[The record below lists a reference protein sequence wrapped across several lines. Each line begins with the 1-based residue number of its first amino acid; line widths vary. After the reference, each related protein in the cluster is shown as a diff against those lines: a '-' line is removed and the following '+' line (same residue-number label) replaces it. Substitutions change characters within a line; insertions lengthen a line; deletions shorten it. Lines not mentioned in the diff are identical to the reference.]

1 MLKIQQFIMLLI
13 CSIDLY
19 QLCGLRN
26 AMHLNGKFVAG
37 VKICKN
43 ITKCICF
50 DFKKKIK
57 IHRRHLV
64 SISIMD
70 RLVDMIQRLDE
81 RTRQGIL
88 QDQYEQIINKIEKP
102 ADKIFVCMLLIKDLY
117 FWSDMSFDFKKWL
130 SQKNSKQ
137 FKFKSS
143 MLCTEAILY
152 ATWLAKLATKR
163 KLQEMSKIAIQSA
176 ILDESVLLSDEKT
189 ILFKIFDKMKTVFY
203 PKFGASVLKP
213 IDDTFFSDCVKLG
226 FVICEG
232 LEGDRKKKKIIT
244 HVFIT
249 YKGMV
254 IDLNEPFGAPSS
266 TIKVSNLSDYVQ
278 ETTEILVRLMGVHHK
293 RSCHIG
299 DIADLYSID

>member
-1 MLKIQQFIMLLI
+1 MLKIQQVIILMI
-13 CSIDLY
+13 CSLDIY
-19 QLCGLRN
+19 QLWGLRK
-26 AMHLNGKFVAG
+26 AKHLNGKFVVG

-43 ITKCICF
+43 INKCICF
-50 DFKKKIK
+50 DFPKYIK

-88 QDQYEQIINKIEKP
+88 QDQYEEIIAKLEKP

-117 FWSDMSFDFKKWL
+117 FWSDISFDFKTWL
-130 SQKNSKQ
+130 SQKDSKQ
-137 FKFKSS
+137 FKIKSS

-163 KLQEMSKIAIQSA
+163 KLRKMTALAIKSA
-176 ILDESVLLSDEKT
+176 TLDESFLLCDEKA
-189 ILFKIFDKMKTVFY
+189 ILFEIFDKMKTVFY
-203 PKFGASVLKP
+203 TKFGASQLTP
-213 IDDTFFSDCVKLG
+213 IDETFNTDNVKLG

-232 LEGDRKKKKIIT
+232 LEGERKGKKIIT

-249 YKGMV
+249 YRDMV
-254 IDLNEPFGAPSS
+254 IDLNEPFGEPYS
-266 TIKVSNLSDYVQ
+266 TIQVTKLSDYVE
-278 ETTEILVRLMGVHHK
+278 ETTDIVVRLKGVHHK

-299 DIADLYSID
+299 DITDLYSTD